1 MEKNIGIIL
10 QIPGLRVKRLTVAE
24 VYIRKGRRASISE
37 EELALGASH
46 GASYPTF
53 LIPEHGLQS
62 LTPDRI
68 IVRLK
73 VETVNCQL

>member
-10 QIPGLRVKRLTVAE
+10 QIPGQRVKRLTVAE
-24 VYIRKGRRASISE
+24 VYNRQGRRTSISDL
-37 EELALGASH
+37 ELALEGPSI
-46 GASYPTF
+46 PTC
-53 LIPEHGLQS
+53 LIMEHGLQS

-73 VETVNCQL
+73 VEALNCQL

>member
-24 VYIRKGRRASISE
+24 VYNRMRRRTSISDLE
-37 EELALGASH
+37 PPLEGPSV
-46 GASYPTF
+46 PTF
-53 LIPEHGLQS
+53 LIGEHGLQS

-73 VETVNCQL
+73 